1 MIIKKKRA
9 RRDFLGKKFKVKTI
23 PLFPISNPSSLFSL
37 LLCSLRLFFISSLLY
52 FSVTSFSLSLLPLS
66 LSPSPLLIF
75 HLQTNRSILLTVR
88 SSDGGAFGGGQT
100 RSRLRFFSKILW
112 EENRKDRAWFNHT
125 AGSGF
130 TAKERI
136 PVFYVKKTSF

>member
-1 MIIKKKRA
+1 MDDYQKRG
-9 RRDFLGKKFKVKTI
+9 RGVTFLVKNLSKNHS
-23 PLFPISNPSSLFSL
+23 PFPISNPSSPSSL

-52 FSVTSFSLSLLPLS
+52 FSVTLFSLAFSPLS
-66 LSPSPLLIF
+66 LSPSPLSVF

-88 SSDGGAFGGGQT
+88 SSDGGAFGGGQP

-112 EENRKDRAWFNHT
+112 EENWKNLARFNRT
-125 AGSGF
+125 VGSRFRWF

-136 PVFYVKKTSF
+136 SVFYV